1 MAVVLIIDDDANM
14 RWALEKAL
22 KKEGLKT
29 ITEED
34 GTAGLQA
41 VTEKMPDLVL
51 CDLKMPGM
59 DGLELLGKI
68 KEATPGLPVIMI
80 TGYGT
85 VETAV
90 QAMKLGADDFILKP
104 FDIDA
109 VRLAVKKALGV
120 EKLRDEV
127 RFWRQEALQPGAPSG
142 LVGSSE
148 VMQRLLVLIRQ
159 VAATPATV
167 LITGES
173 GTGKELVA
181 QAIHETSLRKD
192 QPLIKVN
199 CGAIPETLLESEL
212 FGHEK
217 GAFTGANAR
226 KPGRFERA
234 DQGTIFLDEVGE
246 MSPAVQVKLLRVLQE
261 KEIERVGGTDV
272 IKIDVRVIAATN
284 RDLAA
289 DVKSGRFREDLY
301 YRLNV
306 FPLAVPPLR
315 ERLQDIPQLAV
326 FFVDRYS
333 GEFGKGKIE
342 IADEAMRLLSLY
354 SWPGNVREL
363 QNVIERAVIL
373 STQQVIL
380 PEQLPIEI
388 LRSEVYAEKP
398 GLAGDSVTL
407 PENGLDLETV
417 ERSLLEQA
425 LEKASGNQ
433 TRAAKLLGISRHTL
447 IYRMEKYGLK

>member
-1 MAVVLIIDDDANM
+1 MAIILIIDDDANM

-22 KKEGLKT
+22 KKDGHRT
-29 ITEED
+29 ITEEN
-34 GTAGLQA
+34 GESGLLA
-41 VTEKMPDLVL
+41 VKDQSPDLVL

-68 KEATPGLPVIMI
+68 KADAPSLPVIMI

-90 QAMKLGADDFILKP
+90 QAMKMGADDFILKP

-109 VRLAVKKALGV
+109 VRLAVKRALGV

-127 RFWRQEALQPGAPSG
+127 RFWRREALQPTVPSG

-148 VMQRLLVLIRQ
+148 VMRKLLAMVSQ

-167 LITGES
+167 MVTGES

-181 QAIHETSLRKD
+181 QAIHQMSPRKD

-199 CGAIPETLLESEL
+199 CGALPESLLESEL

-234 DQGTIFLDEVGE
+234 DQGTIFLDEIGE
-246 MSPAVQVKLLRVLQE
+246 ISTAVQIKLLRVLQE

-289 DVKSGRFREDLY
+289 DVRSGRFREDLF

-306 FPLAVPPLR
+306 FPVAVPALR
-315 ERLQDIPQLAV
+315 ERPEDIPELV
-326 FFVDRYS
+326 TFFVERYA
-333 GEFGKGKIE
+333 GELGKGTIQV
-342 IADEAMRLLSLY
+342 ADEAMELLGRY

-380 PEQLPIEI
+380 ADQLPIEI
-388 LRSEVYAEKP
+388 LRALAEPTKP
-398 GLAGDSVTL
+398 LMVGEPVMLPDS
-407 PENGLDLETV
+407 GLDLESL

-425 LEKASGNQ
+425 LEKAGGNQ

-447 IYRMEKYGLK
+447 IYRMEKYELK